1 MKPFLF
7 LFQISSIYF
16 GQTPPTT
23 ESKVFA
29 PAIVSID
36 SISEFGSTFS
46 NDFTEFYFAI
56 ERKNGKAE
64 THYMEYYQN
73 EWTKPEPLLVHDV
86 YSFNDP
92 MLSHD
97 QKRLYFIS
105 DMPLSGEGPK
115 KDFDIWYIERTKDGW
130 TKPINAGPSINSD
143 KNEYYVSFTSN
154 GKMYFSSGRNA
165 TTERPKDFDVYSST
179 RTKDGFLAAEK
190 LGPAINSD
198 DYEGDVFI
206 AHDESYIIVAK
217 QDLDATS
224 VNGGDLF
231 IAFRTPNKKDWTPL
245 VNMGDK
251 VNGPRFDYCPFVTP
265 DGKFLLYTRAGDIR
279 WVDASIIKSLNKS
292 ITK

>member
-16 GQTPPTT
+16 GQTPPGT

-29 PAIVSID
+29 PGIVSMD
-36 SISEFGSTFS
+36 SVSEFGSTFS
-46 NDFTEFYFAI
+46 NDFTEFFFAI

-64 THYMEYYQN
+64 THYMEYYDNQ
-73 EWTKPEPLLVHDV
+73 WSKAEPLLVHDV
-86 YSFNDP
+86 YSYNDP

-115 KDFDIWYIERTKDGW
+115 KDFDIWYIERTNDGW
-130 TKPINAGPSINSD
+130 SKPINAGPAINSD
-143 KNEYYVSFTSN
+143 ANEYYVSFTSN

-165 TTERPKDFDVYSST
+165 TKENPKDYDIYSAT
-179 RTKDGFLAAEK
+179 RTRDGFLPAEK
-190 LGPAINSD
+190 LGPNINTEN
-198 DYEGDVFI
+198 YEGDVFI
-206 AHDESYIIVAK
+206 AHDESYIIVA
-217 QDLDATS
+217 TS
-224 VNGGDLF
+224 RPGNIGSGDLF

-245 VNMGDK
+245 KNMGDK

-265 DGKFLLYTRAGDIR
+265 DGKFLLYTRADDIR
-279 WVDASIIKSLNKS
+279 WVDARIIQSFKK
-292 ITK
+292 